1 MDLSTLCFEH
11 SPVCVGIEPQLA
23 PYLPGIWL
31 LEVAGERYQGVVKVK
46 VGPVTVVIF
55 SMSVSV
61 AHVSARVSG
70 TSNSSFKFTCS
81 PPSRPGSTAVA
92 SRGIP
97 RDRFRGECWTRCGSE
112 RIFWLSARM
121 PWCSSRTRTGPPE
134 EAEISVCVPA
144 HGSRA
149 RVACGGAPGPVG
161 ELGLYDRLEP
171 ASHTPR

>member
-11 SPVCVGIEPQLA
+11 SPVCVGVEPQLA

-70 TSNSSFKFTCS
+70 TSNFVLQVHLLTSLATRINRSCFAWY
-81 PPSRPGSTAVA
+81 ST
-92 SRGIP
+92 
-97 RDRFRGECWTRCGSE
+97 
-112 RIFWLSARM
+112 
-121 PWCSSRTRTGPPE
+121 
-134 EAEISVCVPA
+134 
-144 HGSRA
+144 
-149 RVACGGAPGPVG
+149 
-161 ELGLYDRLEP
+161 
-171 ASHTPR
+171 